1 MEMTITPEVERRLE
15 LRLREGRWKTAS
27 EVLETALDF
36 LDHMDNLTVVSRD
49 ELNAKLE
56 ESFAAVERGET
67 ISGEEYEA
75 EMDIWRAKVRANCQ

>member
-1 MEMTITPEVERRLE
+1 MGLTLTPEVEHRLE
-15 LRLREGRWKTAS
+15 LRLLEGRWKTAS
-27 EVLETALDF
+27 EVLETALDL
-36 LDHMDNLTVVSRD
+36 LDDMDDLIVVSRE

-75 EMDIWRAKVRANCQ
+75 EMDAWRASLGA

>member
-1 MEMTITPEVERRLE
+1 MALTLTPEVEHRLE
-15 LRLREGRWKTAS
+15 LRLLEGRWKTAS
-27 EVLETALDF
+27 EVLETALDL
-36 LDHMDNLTVVSRD
+36 LDDMDELIVVSRE

-75 EMDIWRAKVRANCQ
+75 EMDAWRTSLGA